1 MSGADMME
9 LFGHDIMREFGA
21 IAFAAQV
28 REVKMAQIGGHDLCD
43 GFGGGFVREMA
54 VVAKNSLL
62 EAPRTAR
69 AILKHLHVVIG
80 FENED
85 VRGARAFNDQF
96 CRMAEIGDEP
106 DIADGGVEQITDGV
120 LGVVRD
126 GECVHHHVGDFKARA
141 RVEEPAVEF
150 RLQLKFKRLLCGA
163 VAVNGDVEFLRD
175 AGESL
180 NMVGMFVSDEN
191 GGEVFRHT
199 ADGGEALAD
208 LARAE
213 PGVHKYPRLSGF
225 DVGAISAR
233 TAAEDGKFDGHRR
246 TLVSRAGAGNFFSTM
261 RI

>member
-28 REVKMAQIGGHDLCD
+28 REVKMAQIGGHDLRD

-80 FENED
+80 FEHED

-106 DIADGGVEQITDGV
+106 DVAGGGVQQITDGI
-120 LGVVRD
+120 LGIVRN
-126 GECVHHHVGDFKARA
+126 GE
-141 RVEEPAVEF
+141 
-150 RLQLKFKRLLCGA
+150 
-163 VAVNGDVEFLRD
+163 
-175 AGESL
+175 
-180 NMVGMFVSDEN
+180 
-191 GGEVFRHT
+191 
-199 ADGGEALAD
+199 
-208 LARAE
+208 
-213 PGVHKYPRLSGF
+213 GVHQ
-225 DVGAISAR
+225 
-233 TAAEDGKFDGHRR
+233 
-246 TLVSRAGAGNFFSTM
+246 
-261 RI
+261 

>member
-1 MSGADMME
+1 M
-9 LFGHDIMREFGA
+9 
-21 IAFAAQV
+21 
-28 REVKMAQIGGHDLCD
+28 
-43 GFGGGFVREMA
+43 
-54 VVAKNSLL
+54 
-62 EAPRTAR
+62 
-69 AILKHLHVVIG
+69 
-80 FENED
+80 
-85 VRGARAFNDQF
+85 
-96 CRMAEIGDEP
+96 
-106 DIADGGVEQITDGV
+106 
-120 LGVVRD
+120 RD